1 MSDHLTDADLVARLK
16 AYENGKAAGMSSAA
30 IADTFGVKAR
40 SFLAALETAR
50 VRGLTAETVVVDPL
64 AAAKARIGQL
74 EAEVRGLRREHI
86 NSDLVRREIYKLTQP
101 EPEPP
106 KWMLR
111 QAN

>member
-1 MSDHLTDADLVARLK
+1 MVPSAHDTREGWLM
-16 AYENGKAAGMSSAA
+16 AA
-30 IADTFGVKAR
+30 ADTPDR
-40 SFLAALETAR
+40 
-50 VRGLTAETVVVDPL
+50 RGWLPESIDPL
-64 AAAKARIGQL
+64 AAAKVKISQL